1 MDSKIDELNVNTKC
15 EILID
20 NKVYK
25 SNVQDI
31 DKNTISISLPVSNGE
46 YAMLSKGTTI
56 EVIYYD
62 KNNVYS
68 FITDVVGRKTD
79 KVKLIVIN
87 KPAYIKK
94 VQRRKFFRIEVSKE
108 VQFIKVDK
116 ELNKESINKVLKNTG
131 EFSKGFIVDLS
142 GGGFKFI
149 SNQNIEKDE
158 FVLAKIPIENEN
170 IPVICKCVRSDKDA
184 ITKANVCGFSFYKID
199 DKAIDKIVVYIFK
212 LMREHM
218 KKN

>member
-1 MDSKIDELNVNTKC
+1 MDNKTDEISVNTKC
-15 EILID
+15 EILIE

-25 SNVQDI
+25 SNIQDV
-31 DKNTISISLPVSNGE
+31 DENTVSVSLPVSDGE
-46 YAMLSKGTTI
+46 YAVLSKGTMV

-79 KVKLIVIN
+79 KVKLIVLN
-87 KPAYIKK
+87 KPRDIKK

-108 VQFIKVDK
+108 AEFIKIDK
-116 ELNKESINKVLKNTG
+116 DFNRESINKAKSTG
-131 EFSKGFIVDLS
+131 KILKGFVVDIS

-149 SNQNIEKDE
+149 SKYNVKKDD
-158 FVLAKIPIENEN
+158 FFLAKIPIENEN

-184 ITKANVCGFSFYKID
+184 ITKSNVCGFSFYKID
-199 DKAIDKIVVYIFK
+199 DKSRDKIVVYIFK

>member
-31 DKNTISISLPVSNGE
+31 DKNAISISLPVSNGE
-46 YAMLSKGTTI
+46 YAMPSKGVTV

-79 KVKLIVIN
+79 KVKLIVLN

-108 VQFIKVDK
+108 AQFIKIDK

-131 EFSKGFIVDLS
+131 EFFKGFIVDIS

-149 SNQNIEKDE
+149 SSQNIKKDD
-158 FVLAKIPIENEN
+158 FFLAKIPIENES

-199 DKAIDKIVVYIFK
+199 DKARDKIVVYIFK